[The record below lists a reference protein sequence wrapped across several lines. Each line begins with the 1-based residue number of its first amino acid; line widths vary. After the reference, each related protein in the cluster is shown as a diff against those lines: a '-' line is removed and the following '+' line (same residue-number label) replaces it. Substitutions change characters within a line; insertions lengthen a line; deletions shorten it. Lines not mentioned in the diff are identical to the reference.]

1 MPIFR
6 LDFSNQPNDIWDAVA
21 LNGCL
26 GIYVVDSVCGRFTYS
41 STFFPFAIYIAFR

>member
-26 GIYVVDSVCGRFTYS
+26 GIYVADSVCGRFTYS